1 MTYMITAERSC
12 LQSDVPGPT
21 SPPCAWWTWCF
32 RVLVTYLGRRDTWL
46 SLGLTQLFG
55 LGHLALAVEAC
66 SWLRSSSSEASEFF
80 MCLG

>member
-1 MTYMITAERSC
+1 MTYMIMAERGRF
-12 LQSDVPGPT
+12 QSDMPGPT
-21 SPPCAWWTWCF
+21 SPPCAWWTWRF

-55 LGHLALAVEAC
+55 LGHLALAVEAW
-66 SWLRSSSSEASEFF
+66 SWLRSSEASEFF